1 MGEKLGFCDNLPAWR
16 LSTSQAGSLWL
27 RLVVDKRGELMARL
41 MGMLCM
47 AMAVGLLLG
56 SAGAQEQKKGT
67 FDIDAIFKKL
77 DTNSD
82 GKLSKDEFLKLAD
95 HYKDK
100 QKAREKL
107 ALVFDKIDPKNA
119 GISKEQFRS
128 YIDSVRMKKKEKD
141 KQP

>member
-1 MGEKLGFCDNLPAWR
+1 MGEKLGFCDKLPACR
-16 LSTSQAGSLWL
+16 LPTSQAGSLWL
-27 RLVVDKRGELMARL
+27 RLVVSKRGELMARL

-77 DTNSD
+77 DTDSD

-95 HYKDK
+95 RFKDK
-100 QKAREKL
+100 EKARAKLTKAFEKL
-107 ALVFDKIDPKNA
+107 DTEKTGLTKV
-119 GISKEQFRS
+119 QFRK
-128 YIDSVRMKKKEKD
+128 YVESVKKKDET
-141 KQP
+141 Q

>member
-1 MGEKLGFCDNLPAWR
+1 
-16 LSTSQAGSLWL
+16 
-27 RLVVDKRGELMARL
+27 MARL

-95 HYKDK
+95 RFKDK
-100 QKAREKL
+100 EKARAKLAKAFEKL
-107 ALVFDKIDPKNA
+107 DTEKTGLTKV
-119 GISKEQFRS
+119 QFRK
-128 YIDSVRMKKKEKD
+128 YVESVKKKDET
-141 KQP
+141 Q